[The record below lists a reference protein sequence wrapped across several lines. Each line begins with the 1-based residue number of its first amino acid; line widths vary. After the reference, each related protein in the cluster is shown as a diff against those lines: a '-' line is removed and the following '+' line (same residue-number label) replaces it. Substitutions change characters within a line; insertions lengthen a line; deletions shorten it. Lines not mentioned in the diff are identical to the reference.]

1 MPITAHENTTIS
13 DIIAALHGY
22 KVLMAIKTKFIAPVG
37 KFIFFVKAST
47 YMNVCVGQQANLGAN
62 FCVSGWRFCCQ
73 EFAEKTDQVCQEI
86 IMVSISHKTPMHLN
100 VVFLFTR

>member
-37 KFIFFVKAST
+37 K
-47 YMNVCVGQQANLGAN
+47 G
-62 FCVSGWRFCCQ
+62 
-73 EFAEKTDQVCQEI
+73 
-86 IMVSISHKTPMHLN
+86 SIGIRNGGGKSQFWTPS
-100 VVFLFTR
+100 

>member
-37 KFIFFVKAST
+37 KFIFS
-47 YMNVCVGQQANLGAN
+47 
-62 FCVSGWRFCCQ
+62 FC
-73 EFAEKTDQVCQEI
+73 
-86 IMVSISHKTPMHLN
+86 
-100 VVFLFTR
+100 